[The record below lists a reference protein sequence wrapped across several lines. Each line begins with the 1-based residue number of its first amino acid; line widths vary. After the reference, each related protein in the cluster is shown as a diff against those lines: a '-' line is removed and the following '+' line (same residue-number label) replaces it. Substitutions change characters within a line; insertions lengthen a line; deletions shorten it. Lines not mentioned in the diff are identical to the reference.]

1 MANNRWRGDAPIV
14 QEVWTL
20 VVGGTIEANDEW
32 NVIIGNQTVNVVGG
46 STTAATVATAI
57 KAAVD
62 ARALLTDLFGEI
74 TWSINSAT
82 ITATGP
88 TDGRPTTVAGTT
100 TETGGGAA
108 DSQTFTVT
116 NTVNGAGPEHW
127 GTAANWTAGNVP
139 SSDVVFIE
147 NFSGD
152 IKWDLDQSA
161 VDITSLT
168 VYASMTGDIGLPDQS
183 EEADYFEYRPT
194 YLHHQT
200 CTTYNIGE
208 GDGRGSGRLRF
219 NASAAASTLN
229 VWKTGTRKDVGIPSL
244 LWKGTHANNVVN
256 LHRGD
261 VGIAFL
267 PGETATVLTARV
279 GFVSNVTSDAKI
291 VFGSGVTLGTLIQ
304 TGGQSTLY
312 CAATTI
318 TISAGTLTS
327 YAGAVATINARG
339 CTVVWNSTA
348 TITTYNGDSDSTLD
362 AEQDE
367 RAFTITNCTLKKGAV
382 IKNRKRRIT
391 FTNGIILDGC
401 GLDDVTIDCGD
412 DITLTPTYN

>member
-14 QEVWTL
+14 REVYTL
-20 VVGGTIEANDEW
+20 VPGGTIEADDVF
-32 NVIIGNQTVNVVGG
+32 NVTIGNQIASTVAG
-46 STTAATVATAI
+46 STVAATVATNI
-57 KAAVD
+57 KATID
-62 ARALLTDLFGEI
+62 ALAAITDLYGEI

-88 TDGRPTTVAGTT
+88 SDGRPVTVAGAT

-108 DSQTFTVT
+108 DDQTFTVT
-116 NTVNGAGPEHW
+116 NTVNGEGPEHW
-127 GTAANWTAGNVP
+127 GTIENWTAGNVP
-139 SSDVVFIE
+139 ASDVVFIE

-152 IKWDLDQSA
+152 IKWDLDQSSA
-161 VDITSLT
+161 DITSLN

-183 EEADYFEYRPT
+183 EEADYFEYRQT

-208 GDGRGSGRLRF
+208 GEGRGSGRLRF
-219 NASAAASTLN
+219 NASAAQTTVN
-229 VWKTGTRKDVGIPSL
+229 VWKTGTRKDPGIPSL
-244 LWKGTHANNVVN
+244 LWKGTHASNVVN

-261 VGIAFL
+261 MGIAFL

-279 GFVSNVTSDAKI
+279 GFVSNVTSDAKAW
-291 VFGSGVTLGTLIQ
+291 FGSGVTLTTLVQ
-304 TGGQSTLY
+304 TGGQVWLN

-318 TISAGTLTS
+318 TMAAGTLTS
-327 YAGAVATINARG
+327 YAGAVTTINARN

-348 TITTYNGDSDSTLD
+348 TITTYNGDSDSVLD

-401 GLDDVTIDCGD
+401 SLEDVTVDCGD
-412 DITLTPTYN
+412 DITLAVTYN